1 MKDQLTRIKQLFNY
15 NFDGTFIT
23 EEMQVSDDFKNN
35 KFYIEKEIKSVTL
48 EIGYDPE
55 NTMEHKIFL
64 ILSFSEGH
72 LAFAFSILDK
82 NGQYVKGKES
92 IYSREEVNKFLP
104 KELQKSIVFFSKLK
118 EMFKLLMTMEKPN
131 IFFMETY
138 EDYTEEKQLL
148 PYNSIIDI
156 ILQNGYVMESKGLS
170 HDKKKYHWKFVQ
182 KTKQQI
188 KESKESDEWYKNF
201 KKDDKYWERRKE
213 LTMEAVRRCLL
224 QKEKEKNNKTII

>member
-48 EIGYDPE
+48 EVGYDPE
-55 NTMEHKIFL
+55 N
-64 ILSFSEGH
+64 
-72 LAFAFSILDK
+72 
-82 NGQYVKGKES
+82 
-92 IYSREEVNKFLP
+92 
-104 KELQKSIVFFSKLK
+104 
-118 EMFKLLMTMEKPN
+118 TMEKPN

-182 KTKQQI
+182 KTKQQL
-188 KESKESDEWYKNF
+188 KESKESDELYKNF